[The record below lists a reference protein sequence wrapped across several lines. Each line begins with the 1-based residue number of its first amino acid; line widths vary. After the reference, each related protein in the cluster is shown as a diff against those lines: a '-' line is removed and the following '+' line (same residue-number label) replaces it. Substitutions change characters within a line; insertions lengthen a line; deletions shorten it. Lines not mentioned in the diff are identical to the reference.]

1 VDVLESS
8 PTGVAAFADDGTC
21 ATANEQFRT
30 LFGLDGDVSLEAL
43 EAVPLTDHDGDV
55 IGAADRPVRRVRR
68 TNRPVVDEHVRVD
81 TDDGHRWV
89 SMTVQE
95 SDDGVVVTASDV
107 TGVVERSRR
116 LRRERDAVAA
126 ELSEFASHAVDSRL
140 KLDED
145 GTVLSVDD
153 RAAALLE
160 PDVVELVGASTS
172 EAFDALRG
180 ASAIVDAALE
190 SESKQTGD
198 CRHGDRDAWFEV
210 EAVPTTSG
218 ASVLLREVTE
228 QVEHERE
235 LQRYVGVVD
244 ALGEPVYELDSEGRF
259 AFVNDAITELS
270 GYSREELLG
279 EHVSLVIPDD
289 AVDRIEPQISELLTE
304 DAPDRV
310 RSEYH
315 VTTKRGHAVPVEN
328 RLTVLT
334 DEAGN
339 VRGNAGFVSDITE
352 RKEREREL
360 ERYERIV
367 ETVEDGIYV
376 LDQEDRFVV
385 VNDAFAS
392 MAGVDGEDIIGQKAS
407 IVFDET
413 FAERVNDRN
422 AALSADT
429 LESAKFEE
437 TFAPVDGDPLV
448 VETRFTTF
456 ASKDGNTGRVG
467 VVRDVGE
474 RVERERRI
482 ERQRAR
488 LEALN
493 EVNAVVRDVA
503 TGAIDGS
510 TREEIET
517 MVCKRLAASNAYE
530 FAWIGEMTGVDGSL
544 AVRTAAGLDDPDRA
558 SLSGMLEGVRGRG
571 AVSRAV
577 RDRTAQTVQ
586 DASLLPTSDP
596 WRALA
601 ARFGFRS
608 AMAIPIT
615 HDGRMFGVLNVHT
628 DRESAFADE
637 ERRLVEHIG
646 EVVGHAIAAVERKR
660 ALASEAVLELDYRVP
675 RAFSSLDVSES
686 LSGTLTFDETVSTK
700 GDEVLVYGTASPTA
714 MESLASLVDE
724 VPYWESVSVVDTDEA
739 GNSKFELHAKEPPV
753 FSMVTARGGYV
764 DEVVTVDGNSRFVLH
779 VPPGQDV
786 RAITEGCRRRIRR
799 RNSSLS
805 GRYLHRSRRWRDSRT
820 VSRRISR
827 TVSVPLCM
835 RRTTRGS
842 SSGRE
847 RRPARTSQSR
857 SGWHRQ
863 RSTNTSGRRSGRCSR
878 RYWGGGEES
887 SGWTDTE

>member
-1 VDVLESS
+1 MGDLTAALRETLDTFAPDGTPLTTSEVAEALDLGRRSTYDRLDRLVDADELRTKKVGASARVWWRNDTGDAALPDAKIADASTNGASTDAGAGAVENPPLVDVLESS

-448 VETRFTTF
+448 VETRFDDVRVQGREHRTRRCGAGRRGARRAGTTHRTPAG
-456 ASKDGNTGRVG
+456 ASRGAQRGERGGSRRRDGSHRRVNSRG
-467 VVRDVGE
+467 DRDDGLQASR
-474 RVERERRI
+474 RVERLRVRVDRGDDWRRRVARRPNRGGSRRPGPRFAVGDARGSPWSRCGI
-482 ERQRAR
+482 SCGPRPDGTDGPGRVVVADVGPMAGARRQ
-488 LEALN
+488 
-493 EVNAVVRDVA
+493 VRVPV
-503 TGAIDGS
+503 GDG
-510 TREEIET
+510 
-517 MVCKRLAASNAYE
+517 
-530 FAWIGEMTGVDGSL
+530 
-544 AVRTAAGLDDPDRA
+544 DPDNARRPDVRRPERA
-558 SLSGMLEGVRGRG
+558 YRPGVR
-571 AVSRAV
+571 V
-577 RDRTAQTVQ
+577 R
-586 DASLLPTSDP
+586 
-596 WRALA
+596 
-601 ARFGFRS
+601 
-608 AMAIPIT
+608 
-615 HDGRMFGVLNVHT
+615 
-628 DRESAFADE
+628 
-637 ERRLVEHIG
+637 
-646 EVVGHAIAAVERKR
+646 
-660 ALASEAVLELDYRVP
+660 
-675 RAFSSLDVSES
+675 
-686 LSGTLTFDETVSTK
+686 
-700 GDEVLVYGTASPTA
+700 
-714 MESLASLVDE
+714 
-724 VPYWESVSVVDTDEA
+724 
-739 GNSKFELHAKEPPV
+739 
-753 FSMVTARGGYV
+753 
-764 DEVVTVDGNSRFVLH
+764 
-779 VPPGQDV
+779 
-786 RAITEGCRRRIRR
+786 
-799 RNSSLS
+799 
-805 GRYLHRSRRWRDSRT
+805 
-820 VSRRISR
+820 
-827 TVSVPLCM
+827 
-835 RRTTRGS
+835 
-842 SSGRE
+842 
-847 RRPARTSQSR
+847 
-857 SGWHRQ
+857 
-863 RSTNTSGRRSGRCSR
+863 
-878 RYWGGGEES
+878 
-887 SGWTDTE
+887 